1 MSSDV
6 VWTLMHF
13 KVLVIV
19 LFSVSIFKY
28 DMKYCVDIDAFQGV
42 VVLVIVL
49 FSVSIFKYN
58 VKWSL

>member
-1 MSSDV
+1 MTSILPNKECGLVVLWRGRSVMSSDV

-28 DMKYCVDIDAFQGV
+28 DMWTLMHFRE
-42 VVLVIVL
+42 L
-49 FSVSIFKYN
+49 
-58 VKWSL
+58 